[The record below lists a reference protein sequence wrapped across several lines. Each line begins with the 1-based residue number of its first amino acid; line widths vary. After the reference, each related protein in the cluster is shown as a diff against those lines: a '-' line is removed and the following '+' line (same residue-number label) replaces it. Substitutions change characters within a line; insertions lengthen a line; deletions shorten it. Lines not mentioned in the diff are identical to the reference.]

1 VTDTR
6 LELITRGSA
15 EPTGE
20 LAPGVSV
27 LEFASS
33 RLGAVGFSTG
43 IVRFQKGAGLTY
55 HSHECGKSITV
66 LAGECAVAIGSQ
78 VYDLHAFDSMH
89 IAAGVPHAVKNLDD
103 ASAMSAHLAFSS
115 PAVDYVAAD
124 DALAITGFSGPTQT
138 VSPASLRRFSDAEE
152 YELSSNAWFK
162 DLFARRWG
170 ARGICGGYG
179 RFAPGA
185 SLPCHTHLYDESIT
199 IVEGAASCLVAGRR
213 YTLSGCD
220 TALVPRGLPH
230 RFINESDREMAM
242 VWVYAGDE
250 PERVIVENFR
260 CSGQGLSP

>member
-1 VTDTR
+1 MTDNR

-15 EPTGE
+15 EPTRE
-20 LAPGVSV
+20 LAPGVSA

-43 IVRFQKGAGLTY
+43 VVRFQKGAALTS

-66 LAGECAVAIGSQ
+66 LAGECVVAIGSQ
-78 VYDLHAFDSMH
+78 VYDLRPFDSMH
-89 IAAGVPHAVKNLDD
+89 IAAGVPHTVKNLDD
-103 ASAMSAHLAFSS
+103 ASAMLAHLAFSS
-115 PAVDYVAAD
+115 SAVDYIAAD
-124 DALAITGFSGPTQT
+124 DALANTGCSGPKA
-138 VSPASLRRFSDAEE
+138 VSPASLRRFCDAEE

-199 IVEGAASCLVAGRR
+199 IVEGTASCLVAGRR
-213 YTLSGCD
+213 YSLSGCD

-260 CSGQGLSP
+260 CSGRE